1 MGARRQS
8 ADTVSPSLRPLQEA
22 AAVLLLVACTGGQRS
37 GMSSS
42 RLFPVYDRY
51 VTGKTARVGMLA
63 VSSRDGVWGGGGGG
77 GGGER
82 EGRIVGGGQRGGSV
96 VVMVVGGC

>member
-63 VSSRDGVWGGGGGG
+63 VSFRDGVWGGEG
-77 GGGER
+77 GGGEEG
-82 EGRIVGGGQRGGSV
+82 EGRIVRGGQRGGSV
-96 VVMVVGGC
+96 VVVVVGGC